1 MSPLAAEVLVRLE
14 EAQRALDAAGTV
26 VAVNVANKVL
36 PTVDALTAS
45 IAAISAT
52 ITVLPSLSMYGM
64 PARVTALL
72 NSIQSQLDQEAA
84 NMDRVRANFGEQI
97 GFKMQTL
104 VSGQGDD
111 AADSARLVVEDSQYM
126 NSISGQVSAAVVAFG
141 ASEAVRFG
149 SESASLTAAI
159 SDAANYASTTLAS
172 AVSQQVV
179 SIEAS
184 QSTYAAS
191 VAFKLTSATGS
202 TDFATWY
209 ACSSL

>member
-1 MSPLAAEVLVRLE
+1 MSPLADEVLVPLQA
-14 EAQRALDAAGTV
+14 AQRALNEAGTV

-111 AADSARLVVEDSQYM
+111 AADSARLVVEDSLYM

-191 VAFKLTSATGS
+191 VTFKLTSATGS

-209 ACSSL
+209 ACSAW

>member
-1 MSPLAAEVLVRLE
+1 MSPLADEVLVPLQA
-14 EAQRALDAAGTV
+14 AQRALNEAGTV

-45 IAAISAT
+45 ISAISAT

-159 SDAANYASTTLAS
+159 SDAANYANTTLAS

-209 ACSSL
+209 ACSAW